1 MQANLQT
8 LTLCGTNS
16 HFKLNILLN
25 ILFKGQTVHLIFKW
39 I

>member
-16 HFKLNILLN
+16 HFKLNIL
-25 ILFKGQTVHLIFKW
+25 FKGQTVHLIFKW